1 MPCRCRSFLCLNIR
15 GFRPFVT
22 VYNPSMS
29 ESSVRELMRW
39 YLDAGVDETISD
51 EPVDRFVDVPV
62 APAPS
67 ATPIKD
73 KPASPP
79 SSQEKPINRKS
90 SDTELPQGAEAAI
103 HDAVGLAAAANSVA
117 ELRTALD
124 SFEGCALKKT
134 ATNLVFTDGNPEAKI
149 MFVGEGPGAD
159 EDRQGLP
166 FVGPSGKLLDK
177 MLASIGLDRT
187 QVLIANTVF
196 WRPPGNR
203 TPTTAE
209 IAICMP
215 FVERLIEI
223 VDPDILVALG
233 GAAAKTLLAQ
243 SQGIGRLR
251 GKWYAYSSPRLPAPI
266 DAAAMFHPAY
276 LLRSPAQK
284 REAWRDLLMIKHKIS
299 EKTGA

>member
-1 MPCRCRSFLCLNIR
+1 VNGLFHGVEGGRD
-15 GFRPFVT
+15 
-22 VYNPSMS
+22 VYNPAMS
-29 ESSVRELMRW
+29 EENVRELMRW

-51 EPVDRFVDVPV
+51 EPVDRFVVQEIAPVVVPEKTSEPSPV
-62 APAPS
+62 PAQSSGQSSRSEGAPVG
-67 ATPIKD
+67 KN
-73 KPASPP
+73 PP
-79 SSQEKPINRKS
+79 ST
-90 SDTELPQGAEAAI
+90 TELPQGAEAAI
-103 HDAVGLAAAANSVA
+103 HDAVGLAAAANSVDD
-117 ELRTALD
+117 LRKALEG
-124 SFEGCALKKT
+124 FEGCSLKKT
-134 ATNLVFTDGNPEAKI
+134 ATNLVFTDGNPDAKI
-149 MFVGEGPGAD
+149 LFIGEGPGAD

-177 MLASIGLDRT
+177 MLASIGLDRKS
-187 QVLIANTVF
+187 VLIANTVF

-215 FVERLIEI
+215 FVERLIEV
-223 VDPDILVALG
+223 VDPDIVIALG

-251 GKWYAYSSPRLPAPI
+251 GKWYAYASPRLPAPI

-284 REAWRDLLMIKHKIS
+284 REAWRDMLMLKQKLA
-299 EKTGA
+299 EQPG